1 MTKAAIVLVR
11 SWMIWPMGA
20 SRWTLTSCPEL
31 AKHAKK
37 QGWSVIEMV
46 EKREKAK

>member
-1 MTKAAIVLVR
+1 MTKPATGAVH

-20 SRWTLTSCPEL
+20 NRWTLTSCPEL

-37 QGWSVIEMV
+37 QGWSVIEMR
-46 EKREKAK
+46 EKPEKAK